1 MYVPAIIYQCSTS
14 NFLAFLQPLRYAFES
29 VLTNEFRTLDG
40 SCASLVPS
48 GPGYESVSLANQVCT
63 TVGSVSGSATVNGQ
77 TFVKVSYS
85 YSYSNTW
92 RNFGIVVA
100 FAVLFLGTLFIA
112 SEYNTTLAEDAT
124 RTLFKRGS
132 KAPALAA
139 SGEDEEKGAS
149 AVVDEAGEK
158 KVLQE
163 ALHDAPAMTET
174 FSWKSLNYVVP
185 VSGGHRKLLDDVA
198 GFVVPGKLTA
208 LMGESGAGKTTLLNV
223 LAQRVSTGVVTGEML
238 VSGQPLPPDFQAQ
251 T

>member
-1 MYVPAIIYQCSTS
+1 MYVLSIISLCSIA
-14 NFLAFLQPLRYAFES
+14 NFLAVSQPLRYAFES

-40 SCASLVPS
+40 TCASLVPS
-48 GPGYESVSLANQVCT
+48 GTGYEGVSLANQVCT
-63 TVGSVSGSATVNGQ
+63 TVGSVSGSATVSGK
-77 TFVKVSYS
+77 TFVELSYS
-85 YSYSNTW
+85 YSYIHTW
-92 RNFGIVVA
+92 RNFGIVIA
-100 FAVLFLGTLFIA
+100 FTVLFLSTLFIA

-124 RTLFKRGS
+124 LTLFKRGS

-149 AVVDEAGEK
+149 AVVDEANEK
-158 KVLQE
+158 EVLQD

-238 VSGQPLPPDFQAQ
+238 VSGRSLPADFQAQ